1 MKESLKV
8 GVSGVRGVVGESFTP
23 QLAAAFAQA
32 FGTFVGRG
40 PVVVG
45 RDTRPSGP
53 MLEHAVIAG
62 LQSVGCTPVLLG
74 IVPTPTLLLATK
86 ESSARGGIA
95 ITASH
100 NGAEW
105 NALKFVDRNGLF
117 LDEIRA
123 GEMFDIYHQGDFP
136 LVPESE
142 LPGVTLISDAFRR
155 HMARIADFMDG
166 TAIRARHFK
175 VVVDCVNGVG
185 MLFTPAWLRDD
196 LGCEV
201 VALHDQATGR
211 FERGPEP
218 VVENLQKLSSAVR
231 QSGAAV
237 GFAHDPDGD
246 RLALVDECGRPIGED
261 FTLALAVWQ
270 MLDRH
275 ARGTVVTTVATSLC
289 VDAVA
294 RARGAEVIRT
304 KIGEINVVEAM
315 LKVGAPVGG
324 EGTGGVIVPAIH
336 PCRCA
341 YVAMALVL
349 ELLAQTGR
357 TVSQLRAEIP
367 EFHTAKT
374 KLPIRGDEAPER
386 LRQLRRYFEEHGA
399 RITLLDGVHA
409 DFGDRWI
416 NIRRSNT
423 EPVLRI
429 TAEAA
434 TLAAAEELMNT
445 ARSEL
450 QK

>member
-23 QLAAAFAQA
+23 QLAVAFAQA
-32 FGTFVGRG
+32 FGTLVGRG

-53 MLEHAVIAG
+53 MLEQAVIAG

-100 NGAEW
+100 NPAAW
-105 NALKFVDRNGLF
+105 NALKFVDRHGLF
-117 LDEIRA
+117 LDKVRA
-123 GEMFDIYHQGDFP
+123 GELFDIYHQGGFP

-142 LPGVTLISDAFRR
+142 LPGATLINDAFQR
-155 HMARIADFMDG
+155 HMARIAGYVDG
-166 TAIRARHFK
+166 AAIRARRFK

-185 MLFTPAWLRDD
+185 ALFTPVWLRGA

-201 VALHDQATGR
+201 VALHDQPTGI
-211 FERGPEP
+211 FERAPEP
-218 VVENLQKLSSAVR
+218 VPENLQKLCAAVV
-231 QSGAAV
+231 QQGAAI

-246 RLALVDECGRPIGED
+246 RLAIVDEYGQPIGED
-261 FTLALAVWQ
+261 FTLALAAWQ
-270 MLDRH
+270 VLERH
-275 ARGTVVTTVATSLC
+275 ARGPLVTTVATSLC

-294 RARGAEVIRT
+294 RAHGAEVIRT
-304 KIGEINVVEAM
+304 KIGEIHVVEAM
-315 LKVGAPVGG
+315 LKIGAPIGG
-324 EGTGGVIVPAIH
+324 EGTGGVIVPAVH

-341 YVAMALVL
+341 YVAMALIL
-349 ELLAQTGR
+349 ELLAVTGR
-357 TVSQLRAEIP
+357 TVSELCAEIP
-367 EFHTAKT
+367 EFHVRKA
-374 KLPIRGDEAPER
+374 KLPLRGDEAPEK
-386 LRQLRRYFEEHGA
+386 LRGLRRYFEERGA
-399 RITLLDGVHA
+399 RVTLLDGVHA

-434 TLAAAEELMNT
+434 TPAAVEELLNM
-445 ARSEL
+445 ACSEL